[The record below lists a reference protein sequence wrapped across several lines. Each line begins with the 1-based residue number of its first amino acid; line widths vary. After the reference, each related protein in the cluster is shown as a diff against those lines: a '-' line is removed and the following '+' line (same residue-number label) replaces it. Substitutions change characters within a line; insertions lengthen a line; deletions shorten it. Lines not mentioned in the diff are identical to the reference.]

1 MQFYFIVD
9 LKNLYKMT
17 LFLIMVLLVNLNM
30 LSDMNSNTMVQSMFM
45 LFYVW
50 VQKKNVERIMN
61 EIIASIT
68 TTLNEN
74 TSKFI
79 ETTNSM

>member
-1 MQFYFIVD
+1 
-9 LKNLYKMT
+9 
-17 LFLIMVLLVNLNM
+17 
-30 LSDMNSNTMVQSMFM
+30 MFM
-45 LFYVW
+45 LFYIW
-50 VQKKNVERIMN
+50 VKKENVERIMN
-61 EIIASIT
+61 EITASIS

>member
-1 MQFYFIVD
+1 
-9 LKNLYKMT
+9 
-17 LFLIMVLLVNLNM
+17 MVLLVKLNM
-30 LSDMNSNTMVQSMFM
+30 LSNMNYNTMVQYMFM
-45 LFYVW
+45 LFYIW
-50 VQKKNVERIMN
+50 VKKENVERIMN
-61 EIIASIT
+61 EIIASIS

>member
-1 MQFYFIVD
+1 
-9 LKNLYKMT
+9 
-17 LFLIMVLLVNLNM
+17 MVLLVKLNM

-61 EIIASIT
+61 EIIAFIS

-79 ETTNSM
+79 ETTNIM